1 MTGSKSSLYTQYTKQ
16 RKPSND
22 GAKHAC
28 HLLTYRAAF
37 LLEEFGLGKVLS
49 LIVLDTADGV
59 CTGTCG
65 THNTQTDT
73 RGERILHFSINSTE
87 ISTHVSIHYHYKC
100 EAIAKTLLSVLA
112 GWRTS

>member
-1 MTGSKSSLYTQYTKQ
+1 MAGSNASLYTQYTKQ

-49 LIVLDTADGV
+49 LVVLDTADGV

-65 THNTQTDT
+65 THKTQRDT
-73 RGERILHFSINSTE
+73 RGERKIIFSMKFLHM
-87 ISTHVSIHYHYKC
+87 
-100 EAIAKTLLSVLA
+100 
-112 GWRTS
+112 